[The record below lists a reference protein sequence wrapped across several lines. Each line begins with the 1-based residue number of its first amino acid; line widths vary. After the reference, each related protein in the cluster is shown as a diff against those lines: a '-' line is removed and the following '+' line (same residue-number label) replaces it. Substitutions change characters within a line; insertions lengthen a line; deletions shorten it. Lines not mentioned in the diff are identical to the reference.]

1 MKLLAQIICL
11 TENRKFF
18 TCRKKTVNTCID
30 HETNSALQLGF
41 MACVSNVVQIAC
53 LVFHRT
59 CSCIHGGLQYC
70 DHYFVL
76 QYFSVFE
83 RSVAI
88 EITHIWINAT
98 LQQKLYCLYII
109 LTNSLRNKEVK
120 RVNQGR
126 TKHTKKGNTKTS
138 LFCFFFLT
146 GSAVWQSFIWSI
158 SWISVSFLTNV
169 PNISRYFYFQW
180 FYKAF
185 SPFRSSTQMA
195 WHCLFERTSQIETNW
210 EFCRFQVRVIEVF
223 WDLLGEYFMQ
233 KLTTCKAVLRS

>member
-1 MKLLAQIICL
+1 
-11 TENRKFF
+11 
-18 TCRKKTVNTCID
+18 
-30 HETNSALQLGF
+30 
-41 MACVSNVVQIAC
+41 MACVSYVLQIAC

-98 LQQKLYCLYII
+98 LQQKVYCLYII

-138 LFCFFFLT
+138 LFCFFFKLAVQF
-146 GSAVWQSFIWSI
+146 GRVLYEVFHEFLSA
-158 SWISVSFLTNV
+158 FL
-169 PNISRYFYFQW
+169 
-180 FYKAF
+180 
-185 SPFRSSTQMA
+185 
-195 WHCLFERTSQIETNW
+195 LTSQILVVTFTSND
-210 EFCRFQVRVIEVF
+210 FIKRFHPSGVPLKWPDTAYLKEPH
-223 WDLLGEYFMQ
+223 
-233 KLTTCKAVLRS
+233 KLRRTESFADFRFVS

>member
-1 MKLLAQIICL
+1 MSSFPPHLFLHPWRIAVLRSLLRSPVLQRFWAECSHRDHAHLDQRHTPAETL
-11 TENRKFF
+11 LSLHYSDKQPKEQRSEKGESRK
-18 TCRKKTVNTCID
+18 NEA
-30 HETNSALQLGF
+30 HEKGEHQN
-41 MACVSNVVQIAC
+41 I
-53 LVFHRT
+53 
-59 CSCIHGGLQYC
+59 
-70 DHYFVL
+70 FVL
-76 QYFSVFE
+76 
-83 RSVAI
+83 
-88 EITHIWINAT
+88 
-98 LQQKLYCLYII
+98 
-109 LTNSLRNKEVK
+109 
-120 RVNQGR
+120 
-126 TKHTKKGNTKTS
+126 
-138 LFCFFFLT
+138 FFFLT